1 MNTDTITIGS
11 RGSDLAL
18 WQANHIK
25 AKLENLGHTVVIK
38 IIKTQGDIIQHLSFD
53 KMEGKGFF
61 TKELEK
67 ELLEETIDLAVHS
80 FKDLETNFPEGLTI
94 GAVTDRANP
103 RDVLLIR
110 KENVDT
116 TQKWELKEN
125 ALVGTSSARRKVQ
138 LVRHRSDI
146 RIDDIRGNVPTRV
159 NKLRDGM
166 FDAIV
171 LAKAG
176 LDRLEYDVND
186 LHMYVFD
193 PEEFVPA
200 PAQGALAC
208 QIRLHDERIGS
219 ILNKIHREDIATA
232 TSAERKV
239 LNLFHGGCQLP
250 LGAYCQV
257 LDEGGYRLRAVM
269 AETVSHMPVEV
280 MLEGKNPDEMATQ
293 AVAELNSKAGERLS
307 KSR

>member
-1 MNTDTITIGS
+1 MSKIVIGS

-25 AKLENLGHTVVIK
+25 AKLEELGHPVEIK

-61 TKELEK
+61 TKEIEK
-67 ELLEETIDLAVHS
+67 ELLDESIDLAVHS
-80 FKDLETNFPEGLTI
+80 FKDLETNYPEGLTI
-94 GAVTDRANP
+94 GAITDRANP

-116 TQKWELKEN
+116 YQKWEVKQG
-125 ALVGTSSARRKVQ
+125 ALIGTSSARRKVQ
-138 LVRHRSDI
+138 LKKHRPDI
-146 RIDDIRGNVPTRV
+146 SLDDIRGNVPTRV

-176 LDRLEYDVND
+176 LDRLEYDVSD

-193 PEEFVPA
+193 PTEFIPA
-200 PAQGALAC
+200 PAQGALAV
-208 QIRLHDERIGS
+208 QIREKDERISGIVS
-219 ILNKIHREDIATA
+219 KIHREDIATT
-232 TSAERKV
+232 TSIERKV
-239 LNLFHGGCQLP
+239 LNLFHGGCQMP
-250 LGAYCQV
+250 LGAYCLPV
-257 LDEGGYRLRAVM
+257 EDGSYDLRAAM
-269 AETVSHMPVEV
+269 AESVRHTPVFVELSGSDPETLAKEAVEQLKTKAREAVS
-280 MLEGKNPDEMATQ
+280 
-293 AVAELNSKAGERLS
+293 
-307 KSR
+307 

>member
-1 MNTDTITIGS
+1 MNNNKITIGS

-18 WQANHIK
+18 WQAYHIK
-25 AKLENLGHTVVIK
+25 SKLEDLGHEVEIK

-67 ELLEETIDLAVHS
+67 ELLENTIDLAVHS

-94 GAVTDRANP
+94 AAVTDRANP

-110 KENVDT
+110 KANVDT
-116 TQKWELKEN
+116 SQKWDLKEN

-138 LVRHRSDI
+138 LMKHRPDV

-176 LDRLEYDVND
+176 LDRLEHDVSD
-186 LHMYVFD
+186 LHVHVFD
-193 PEEFVPA
+193 PKEFIPA
-200 PAQGALAC
+200 PAQGALAM
-208 QIRLHDERIGS
+208 QIREDDVRMMEVMV
-219 ILNKIHREDIATA
+219 KINREDIATT
-232 TSAERKV
+232 TSIERRV
-239 LNLFHGGCQLP
+239 LNLFEGGCQMP
-250 LGAYCQV
+250 LGAYCV
-257 LDEGGYRLRAVM
+257 PAANGTFELRAVM
-269 AETVSHMPVEV
+269 AETVKHSPVEV
-280 MLEGKNPDEMATQ
+280 TVTGTDPEKLAQEAVAQLKSKALEGI
-293 AVAELNSKAGERLS
+293 S
-307 KSR
+307 

>member
-1 MNTDTITIGS
+1 MSPLIIGS

-25 AKLENLGHTVVIK
+25 SKLEGLGHTVEIK

-67 ELLEETIDLAVHS
+67 ELLDGSIDMAVHS
-80 FKDLETNFPEGLTI
+80 FKDLETNYPEGLTI

-116 TQKWELKEN
+116 AQKWEVKKG
-125 ALVGTSSARRKVQ
+125 ALIGTSSARRKVQ
-138 LVRHRSDI
+138 LKKHRPDI
-146 RIDDIRGNVPTRV
+146 GIDDIRGNVPTRV

-176 LDRLEYDVND
+176 LERLDYDVTD

-193 PEEFVPA
+193 PTEFIPA
-200 PAQGALAC
+200 PAQGALAI
-208 QIRLHDERIGS
+208 QIREKDERISG
-219 ILNKIHREDIATA
+219 IVTKMHREDIAATTA
-232 TSAERKV
+232 IERRV
-239 LNLFHGGCQLP
+239 LNLFHGGCQMP
-250 LGAYCQV
+250 LGAYCLPGDQGSF
-257 LDEGGYRLRAVM
+257 DLRAVM
-269 AETVSHMPVEV
+269 AESVNHSPVYVELSGNRPEALAQEAVEQLKIKASEAVS
-280 MLEGKNPDEMATQ
+280 
-293 AVAELNSKAGERLS
+293 
-307 KSR
+307 